1 LIFLIG
7 WFFGDPHIRTLDG
20 LSYTFNGLGEYVL
33 LETTDGNFTM
43 QGRTEKALNENGTEI
58 AATIFSGFAAKDAT
72 SDPVNILANAARDGN
87 ANATYVCFG

>member
-1 LIFLIG
+1 M
-7 WFFGDPHIRTLDG
+7 
-20 LSYTFNGLGEYVL
+20 L